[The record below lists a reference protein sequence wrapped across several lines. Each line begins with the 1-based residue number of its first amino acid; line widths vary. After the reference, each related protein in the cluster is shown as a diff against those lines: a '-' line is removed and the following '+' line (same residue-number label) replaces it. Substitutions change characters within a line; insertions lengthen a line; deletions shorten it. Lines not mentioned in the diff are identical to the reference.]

1 MNRFSIPAILI
12 AIVCH
17 ELGHGYAAL
26 WMGDSTAKE
35 AGRLTLNPLAHL
47 DPFGLLSMLIFKFG
61 WAKPVPINPHQFKR
75 KRWGLFVVSIAGVT
89 VNLILGFLSAAIMI
103 YSILKGY
110 SNMSLFFE
118 YLLYYNVFFA
128 VFNLIPIP
136 PLDGSKILISILPE
150 DMGDILQR
158 YERITYMILIFL
170 VFTGFISKIL
180 LPASEIIIRKFI
192 KIALT
197 LIG

>member
-1 MNRFSIPAILI
+1 MFKYSIPAILI
-12 AIVCH
+12 AIVLH

-26 WMGDSTAKE
+26 WMGDTTAKR

-61 WAKPVPINPHQFKR
+61 WAKPVPINPDQFRKKR
-75 KRWGLFVVSIAGVT
+75 LGLFIVSIAGVT
-89 VNLILGFLSAAIMI
+89 VNLILGLLSTFLTVYFMT
-103 YSILKGY
+103 KG
-110 SNMSLFFE
+110 SKHLSLFFQV
-118 YLLYYNVFFA
+118 LMYYNVFFA

-150 DMGDILQR
+150 DMGQILMR
-158 YERITYMILIFL
+158 YERYTYIILIIL

-180 LPASEIIIRKFI
+180 VPASEAIIKEFF
-192 KIALT
+192 KIIFTFL
-197 LIG
+197 G